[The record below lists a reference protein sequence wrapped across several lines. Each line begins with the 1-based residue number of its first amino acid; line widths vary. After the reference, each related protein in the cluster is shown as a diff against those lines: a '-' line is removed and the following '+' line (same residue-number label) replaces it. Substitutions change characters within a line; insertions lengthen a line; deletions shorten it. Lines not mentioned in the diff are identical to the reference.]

1 MPESVCI
8 DLCEKYQAEK
18 ESVQRTIGE
27 IEKRLAESNKDGE
40 DAEEYIRRLKCYGK
54 GDSLTREMCLQLIDY
69 IAVGEKVAEGEER
82 EIDIHYKFR
91 QGESLAEYQLKRRR
105 AIP

>member
-8 DLCEKYQAEK
+8 SLFEKYQAEK
-18 ESVQRTIGE
+18 ESIQRTIGE
-27 IEKRLAESNKDGE
+27 IEKRLAESNQADDE
-40 DAEEYIRRLKCYGK
+40 AEEYIRRLKCYGK

-69 IAVGEKVAEGEER
+69 ISVGEKVADSAER

-91 QGESLAEYQLKRRR
+91 QGESLTEIPLKK
-105 AIP
+105 